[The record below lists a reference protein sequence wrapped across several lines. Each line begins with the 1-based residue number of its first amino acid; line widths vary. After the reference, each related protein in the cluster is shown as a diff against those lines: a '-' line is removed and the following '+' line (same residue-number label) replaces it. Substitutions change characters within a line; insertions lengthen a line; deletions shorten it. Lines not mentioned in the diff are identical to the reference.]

1 MTNTKSNS
9 TKKRGLLHPR
19 NPHKGRYDF
28 VALCKACP
36 ALSVYI
42 KPSFKADQT
51 IDFNDEKAVLCL
63 NKALLAHFY
72 HVNNWQ
78 IPEGYLC
85 PPIPGRA
92 DYIHH
97 IADILAAR
105 NFGKIPTGSNVK
117 CLDIGTG
124 ANLVYPIVGN
134 SEYGWSFVGTDIDPK
149 AIESAESIVK
159 SNPSLEGK
167 VEVRLQAK
175 ADETFF
181 GAIQKGEKFDLTI
194 CNPPFHSSAEDA
206 HDASQRKLNNLK
218 QEKVEKVE
226 LNFGGTSGELW
237 TEGGEKAFILRMI
250 QQSSQFAKTC
260 CYFSTLVSKQSN
272 VRHIKAAL
280 EKIGVMEQRMIPM
293 GQGNKTSRI
302 IVWTYLKKFER
313 KEWAADRWKE

>member
-1 MTNTKSNS
+1 MSE
-9 TKKRGLLHPR
+9 KKTPAEKTRLHPR
-19 NPHKGRYDF
+19 NKHREHYDF
-28 VALCKACP
+28 KLLIEASPELSKFITKNKHGNETVDFFNPDGVKA
-36 ALSVYI
+36 
-42 KPSFKADQT
+42 
-51 IDFNDEKAVLCL
+51 L
-63 NKALLAHFY
+63 NKSLLIHHY
-72 HVNNWQ
+72 GLKEWD
-78 IPEGYLC
+78 IPAGYLC

-206 HDASQRKLNNLK
+206 HGASQRKLNNLK

-250 QQSSQFAKTC
+250 QQSSQFAKSC

-272 VRHIKAAL
+272 VKHIKAAL

>member
-1 MTNTKSNS
+1 MSE
-9 TKKRGLLHPR
+9 KKTPAEKTRLHPR
-19 NPHKGRYDF
+19 NKHREHYDF
-28 VALCKACP
+28 KLLIEASPELSKFITKNKYGNETVDFFNPDGVKA
-36 ALSVYI
+36 
-42 KPSFKADQT
+42 
-51 IDFNDEKAVLCL
+51 L
-63 NKALLAHFY
+63 NKSLLIHHY
-72 HVNNWQ
+72 GLKEWD
-78 IPEGYLC
+78 IPAGYLC

-272 VRHIKAAL
+272 VKHIKAAL
-280 EKIGVMEQRMIPM
+280 EKIGVMEQRMIAM
-293 GQGNKTSRI
+293 
-302 IVWTYLKKFER
+302 
-313 KEWAADRWKE
+313 

>member
-1 MTNTKSNS
+1 MSE
-9 TKKRGLLHPR
+9 KKTSVEKTRLHSR
-19 NPHKGRYDF
+19 SKHRTQYDF
-28 VALCKACP
+28 KLLIGVLPELAQFITKN
-36 ALSVYI
+36 
-42 KPSFKADQT
+42 KHGNET
-51 IDFNDEKAVLCL
+51 IDFFNPEGVIAL
-63 NKALLAHFY
+63 NKSLLILHYGLAD
-72 HVNNWQ
+72 WA

-117 CLDIGTG
+117 VLDIGTG

-134 SEYGWSFVGTDIDPK
+134 SEYGWSFVGSDIDPK
-149 AIESAESIVK
+149 AIESAESILK
-159 SNPSLEGK
+159 SNPHLEGK
-167 VEVRLQAK
+167 IEIRLQPK

-181 GAIQKGEKFDLTI
+181 GVIQKGEKYDLTI
-194 CNPPFHSSAEDA
+194 CNPPFHASAEDA
-206 HDASQRKLNNLK
+206 QAGSQRKLNNLK
-218 QEKVEKVE
+218 QEKVKKVE
-226 LNFGGTSGELW
+226 LNFGGTSVELW

-250 QQSSQFAKTC
+250 KQSSQFAKSC

-272 VRHIKAAL
+272 LKHIKAAL
-280 EKIGVMEQRMIPM
+280 EEIGVMEQREIPM

>member
-1 MTNTKSNS
+1 MSE
-9 TKKRGLLHPR
+9 KKTPAEKTRLHLR
-19 NPHKGRYDF
+19 NKHREHYDF
-28 VALCKACP
+28 KLLIEASPELAQYIAKNKYGNETVDFFNPDGVKA
-36 ALSVYI
+36 
-42 KPSFKADQT
+42 
-51 IDFNDEKAVLCL
+51 L
-63 NKALLAHFY
+63 NKALLIHHY
-72 HVNNWQ
+72 GLTNWD

-105 NFGKIPTGSNVK
+105 NFGKIPTGENVK
-117 CLDIGTG
+117 VLDIGTG

-134 SEYGWSFVGTDIDPK
+134 NEYGWSFVGSDIDPK

-159 SNPSLEGK
+159 SNPSLKGK
-167 VEVRLQAK
+167 VEVRLQEK
-175 ADETFF
+175 ANETFF
-181 GAIQKGEKFDLTI
+181 GVIQNGEKYDLTI
-194 CNPPFHSSAEDA
+194 CNPPFHASAEDA
-206 HDASQRKLNNLK
+206 ESGSKRKLQNLK
-218 QEKVEKVE
+218 GEKVKEVE

-250 QQSSQFAKTC
+250 QQSSQFAKSC

-272 VRHIKAAL
+272 LKHIKAAL
-280 EKIGVMEQRMIPM
+280 EKIGVMEQREIPM

>member
-1 MTNTKSNS
+1 MSENKTSVEKT
-9 TKKRGLLHPR
+9 RLHPR
-19 NPHKGRYDF
+19 SKHRAQYDF
-28 VALCKACP
+28 KLLIDALPELAQFITKN
-36 ALSVYI
+36 
-42 KPSFKADQT
+42 KHGNET
-51 IDFNDEKAVLCL
+51 IDFFNPDGVIAL
-63 NKALLAHFY
+63 NKSLLILHY
-72 HVNNWQ
+72 GLTDWT

-117 CLDIGTG
+117 VLDIGTG
-124 ANLVYPIVGN
+124 ANLVYPIIGN
-134 SEYGWSFVGTDIDPK
+134 SEYGWSFVGSDIDPK

-159 SNPSLEGK
+159 SNPHLEGK
-167 VEVRLQAK
+167 VEVRLQPK
-175 ADETFF
+175 ANETFF
-181 GAIQKGEKFDLTI
+181 GVIQKGEKYDLTI
-194 CNPPFHSSAEDA
+194 CNPPFHASAEDA
-206 HDASQRKLNNLK
+206 QAGSQRKLNNLK
-218 QEKVEKVE
+218 QEKVKKVE

-250 QQSSQFAKTC
+250 KQSSQFAKSC

-272 VRHIKAAL
+272 LKHIKAAL
-280 EKIGVMEQRMIPM
+280 EEIGVMEQREIPM

>member
-1 MTNTKSNS
+1 MSE
-9 TKKRGLLHPR
+9 KKTPAEKTRLHPR
-19 NPHKGRYDF
+19 NKHREHYDF
-28 VALCKACP
+28 KLLIEASPELSKFITKNKYGNETVDFFNPDGVKA
-36 ALSVYI
+36 
-42 KPSFKADQT
+42 
-51 IDFNDEKAVLCL
+51 L
-63 NKALLAHFY
+63 NKSLLIHHY
-72 HVNNWQ
+72 GLKEWD
-78 IPEGYLC
+78 IPAGYLC

-272 VRHIKAAL
+272 VKHIKAAL